1 MVDWAKE
8 LGIDPEALMFE
19 DFSHPIA
26 RYENNRIDDRGEQFW
41 EWYRNTHQEE
51 PPVSDEPVMAEPRV
65 RQYSFTDEQ
74 MARAM
79 RSVREERSLNRGA

>member
-26 RYENNRIDDRGEQFW
+26 RYENNRIDDRGVQFW
-41 EWYRNTHQEE
+41 EWYRNTHPEE
-51 PPVSDEPVMAEPRV
+51 PPVSDEP
-65 RQYSFTDEQ
+65 
-74 MARAM
+74 
-79 RSVREERSLNRGA
+79 